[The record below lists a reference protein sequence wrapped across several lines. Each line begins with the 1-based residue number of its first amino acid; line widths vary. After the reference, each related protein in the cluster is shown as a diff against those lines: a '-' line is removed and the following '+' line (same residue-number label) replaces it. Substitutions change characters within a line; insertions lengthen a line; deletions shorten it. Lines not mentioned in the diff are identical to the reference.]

1 MDRSSFKVITVAS
14 NAPWLL
20 RLNVSA
26 NKLTDLRLMISMQIS
41 SVVAFL
47 SILEKKTKVL
57 YT

>member
-14 NAPWLL
+14 NTPWLL